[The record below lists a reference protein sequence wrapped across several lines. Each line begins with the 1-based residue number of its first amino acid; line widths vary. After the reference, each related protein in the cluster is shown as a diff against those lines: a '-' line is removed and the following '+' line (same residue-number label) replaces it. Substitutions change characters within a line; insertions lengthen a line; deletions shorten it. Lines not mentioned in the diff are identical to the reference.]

1 MVHNVR
7 MDGTR
12 LLSIQPYTPI
22 DLFEL
27 LAFGTWNR
35 LRLGRIYN
43 VHQGEETI
51 TDINL
56 LEMVQANFANLRLW
70 KCPKDQE
77 PLIGIDWEWLIRV
90 GSNPWRRYAVQAKRL
105 NPTATAYE
113 NLNHQVGS
121 KTDPKNPPQKQIDIL
136 KRYADAKRAMPLY
149 CFYNHI
155 DLKDYSPY
163 WWCELTLDIPQFGCT
178 VTPLTCC

>member
-1 MVHNVR
+1 MVLESHERIIIQNFQ
-7 MDGTR
+7 MDETR
-12 LLSIQPYTPI
+12 LLATRTYTPI

-27 LAFGTWNR
+27 LAFGTRNR
-35 LRLGRIYN
+35 LRLGSVHN
-43 VHQGEETI
+43 VRQGEETI

-56 LEMVQANFANLRLW
+56 LEMAQANFTNLRLW

-105 NPTATAYE
+105 NAKSTAYE

-121 KTDPKNPPQKQIDIL
+121 KTDPKNPRQKQIDIL
-136 KRYADAKRAMPLY
+136 KRYAGAKRAMPLY
-149 CFYNHI
+149 CFI
-155 DLKDYSPY
+155 ITSR
-163 WWCELTLDIPQFGCT
+163 
-178 VTPLTCC
+178 